1 MPPLSPSLEA
11 LAVLRAWLSE
21 LEDRVAAES
30 TAQGQHSADER
41 EDRELAAA
49 WAARH
54 RARVRH
60 PRPRHGTPSAAAT
73 RKHKAG

>member
-1 MPPLSPSLEA
+1 MSMPSPSSEAIALLRDWITSLE
-11 LAVLRAWLSE
+11 SS
-21 LEDRVAAES
+21 VAAES
-30 TAQGQHSADER
+30 AAAAQQSAQER